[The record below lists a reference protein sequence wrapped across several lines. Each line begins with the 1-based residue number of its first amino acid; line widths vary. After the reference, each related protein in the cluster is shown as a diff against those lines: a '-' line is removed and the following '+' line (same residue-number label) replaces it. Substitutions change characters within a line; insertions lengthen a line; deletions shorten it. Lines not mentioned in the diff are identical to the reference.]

1 MSANASTV
9 HVVDDDRLF
18 RTSVARLLRR
28 SGYQVELYES
38 ADRLLEASPSAGP
51 GCILLDVRMPGL
63 SGPELQSCLA
73 ERDNVLPIIF
83 LTGDGD
89 LPIAIRAIKAGA
101 EDFLTKPAPRKALID
116 AIERALARY
125 QQTHVRAERLAAMRS
140 TVATFTPRQRE
151 VFDLMVRGK
160 MNKQIAHD
168 LQTAERTVKIHR
180 HAVMQKLNVRS
191 LAEAVSIA
199 EQLGMLDGSH
209 TGKSG

>member
-38 ADRLLEASPSAGP
+38 ADRLLEASPGAGP
-51 GCILLDVRMPGL
+51 ACILLDVRMPGL

-89 LPIAIRAIKAGA
+89 LPTAIRAIKAGA
-101 EDFLTKPAPRKALID
+101 EDFLTKPVPKKVLID
-116 AIERALARY
+116 ALERALARY
-125 QQTHVRAERLAAMRS
+125 RQTRARAERLAAMRS

-199 EQLGMLDGSH
+199 EQLGMLESSRAGQN
-209 TGKSG
+209 G